1 MEETSH
7 YTLLDTHADM
17 AILTVEKITVTLT
30 EMKNLKL
37 MKNTMDTLTKLIHT
51 IMDTLTL
58 TIKLSLSLI

>member
-17 AILTVEKITVTLT
+17 VILMVEKITVTLT
-30 EMKNLKL
+30 EMKNLNL

-51 IMDTLTL
+51 IMDTPTL
-58 TIKLSLSLI
+58 TISLYQI